1 MSRELIPVLYLRD
14 RPGVGKTMVGWE
26 IFSQLTRA
34 GIEAGYVNVDQ
45 PCMCNPEPVSDP
57 GGIG

>member
-1 MSRELIPVLYLRD
+1 
-14 RPGVGKTMVGWE
+14 MVGWE

-34 GIEAGYVNVDQ
+34 GIEAGRVNFDQ
-45 PCMCNPEPVSDP
+45 PCMCYPEPVSDP

>member
-1 MSRELIPVLYLRD
+1 
-14 RPGVGKTMVGWE
+14 MVGWE

-45 PCMCNPEPVSDP
+45 PGMCYPETVSDP
-57 GGIG
+57 GSSG

>member
-1 MSRELIPVLYLRD
+1 
-14 RPGVGKTMVGWE
+14 MVVWE
-26 IFSQLTRA
+26 IFFQFTRA

-45 PCMCNPEPVSDP
+45 PCMYYLEPVSDP